1 MFISQ
6 KYLANTFI
14 VVPAKDE
21 STRISGVL
29 KEISEN
35 GFKNIIVVND
45 GSQDH
50 TEAVARQYG
59 AVVVSHHFNM
69 GAGAATQTGVVYAL
83 RRGAEIIVTID
94 ADHQH
99 SPSDIKKL
107 VAALIQD
114 DLDIVIGSRFFGNN
128 KEIPFHRFCYNKIAN
143 WVAYFFTGMWVN
155 DSQSGMKAFRA
166 RFARQ
171 ADITQNGF
179 EFCIEMLQNMRRLKV
194 QWAEVPISVK
204 YTEDTLKKGQSFLS
218 GMRMMFRLLRW
229 I

>member
-1 MFISQ
+1 MYITQ
-6 KYLANTFI
+6 NDLAKTYI
-14 VVPAKDE
+14 VIPAKDE
-21 STRISGVL
+21 ASRISGVL
-29 KEISEN
+29 EEVSTN

-50 TEAVARQYG
+50 TDVVARQYG
-59 AVVVSHHFNM
+59 ATVVTHHFNM
-69 GAGAATQTGVVYAL
+69 GAGAATQTGIAYAL

-99 SPSDIKKL
+99 SPKDIKKL
-107 VAALIQD
+107 VETLLEE
-114 DLDIVIGSRFFGNN
+114 DLDVVIGARFLGNN
-128 KEIPFHRFCYNKIAN
+128 NDIPFIRVCYNKIAN

-179 EFCIEMLQNMRRLKV
+179 EFCIELLQHMRRLKSSYG
-194 QWAEVPISVK
+194 EVPISVV
-204 YTEDTLKKGQSFLS
+204 YTADTMNKGQSFAN
-218 GMRMMFRLLRW
+218 GMRMMLRMLRW